1 MFIETDQLQQMI
13 SYKPLVHNQ
22 EGQQKVKLQLLE
34 EVKAFFAD
42 KFYRLKAGTRKAID
56 FIAWLSSERGFI
68 FASQLYIG
76 EKYGVSDRT
85 IRGIMKQLEGA
96 GLIVKAYRR
105 AKNTNAK
112 GKPVYFF
119 TKHKYFAYWKELL
132 GFNNF
137 QEDFQEENG
146 HNPCESKNEQGKKVS
161 TNTYLNKLRDLL
173 NNKQVL
179 SVDQKRASKII
190 NNNKAVLEEWKED
203 SQIIASALPKK
214 MTPID
219 WEAFFIV
226 LETMKN
232 NIARYGNPQ
241 SYFATCFNNAINKAK
256 SREKLKPFEEVL
268 NSRYVEQENRK
279 TVPFY
284 NWLEGGN

>member
-1 MFIETDQLQQMI
+1 MFIETDQLQQII

-34 EVKAFFAD
+34 DVKAFFAD
-42 KFYRLKAGTRKAID
+42 KFYRLKAATRKAID

-119 TKHKYFAYWKELL
+119 TKHKYFTYWKELL
-132 GFNNF
+132 GFNSF
-137 QEDFQEENG
+137 QEDCQEENG
-146 HNPCESKNEQGKKVS
+146 QNPCESKSEQVKKKP
-161 TNTYLNKLRDLL
+161 TNIYLNKLRDLL

-179 SVDQKRASKII
+179 SVDQQRAAKII
-190 NNNKAVLEEWKED
+190 KNNSEILEEWKKD
-203 SQIIASALPKK
+203 SQLIASSLPKK
-214 MTPID
+214 MTVID

-226 LETMKN
+226 METMKN
-232 NIARYGNPQ
+232 NAARYGNPQ
-241 SYFATCFNNAINKAK
+241 RYFETCFNNAINKAK
-256 SREKLKPFEEVL
+256 SREKLKPFEEIL
-268 NSRYVEQENRK
+268 NSGYIEQKGKRS
-279 TVPFY
+279 VPFY
-284 NWLEGGN
+284 NWLEE